1 MYTIFKNNTY
11 KDKPLRAF
19 YYRSKSKTD
28 AACFRDKCLKEGFPE
43 PLFVTD
49 SLRFIEHSLPEL
61 YLIRRVNTFY
71 GTTHNL
77 RDAMV
82 LRDLLEWNEWNL
94 KVGTYIWH
102 GEEYFIDFGRKG
114 STFQICKC

>member
-1 MYTIFKNNTY
+1 M
-11 KDKPLRAF
+11 
-19 YYRSKSKTD
+19 
-28 AACFRDKCLKEGFPE
+28 
-43 PLFVTD
+43 
-49 SLRFIEHSLPEL
+49 
-61 YLIRRVNTFY
+61 FY

-82 LRDLLEWNEWNL
+82 LRDLLEEHKWNL